1 MYRNQEVVHS
11 GEPGEGVSFV
21 INGIV
26 KVACMDMQDTQDY
39 FLGSGQFSIC
49 SWDLLVSIM
58 VSLNLQCRPRS
69 RSKAYVD

>member
-26 KVACMDMQDTQDY
+26 KVACIDMQDTQDY
-39 FLGSGQFSIC
+39 FLGSGQFLIYSQGLGC
-49 SWDLLVSIM
+49 VDHCDSQCVR
-58 VSLNLQCRPRS
+58 SLH
-69 RSKAYVD
+69 KA